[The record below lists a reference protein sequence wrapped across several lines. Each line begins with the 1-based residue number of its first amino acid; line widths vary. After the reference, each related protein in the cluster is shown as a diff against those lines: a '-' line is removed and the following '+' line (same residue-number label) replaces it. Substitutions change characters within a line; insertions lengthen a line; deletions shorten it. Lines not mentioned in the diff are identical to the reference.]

1 MTYDDAGH
9 YQVPGDD
16 FDTVLEIF
24 RHDRNGKSRREVA
37 EEIDV
42 LGLGTVQ
49 NILERHEWY
58 AEREEMAEN
67 KSVEF
72 LDQ

>member
-42 LGLGTVQ
+42 PLGTVQ

>member
-37 EEIDV
+37 ERSMSRS
-42 LGLGTVQ
+42 GQYRTFSSGTNGTLSARRWLV
-49 NILERHEWY
+49 
-58 AEREEMAEN
+58 
-67 KSVEF
+67 
-72 LDQ
+72 